1 MIGEQVDG
9 SDDKLLLS
17 KEFVTVLWELE
28 ILDNKLELNV

>member
-1 MIGEQVDG
+1 MG
-9 SDDKLLLS
+9 SEDKLLLS